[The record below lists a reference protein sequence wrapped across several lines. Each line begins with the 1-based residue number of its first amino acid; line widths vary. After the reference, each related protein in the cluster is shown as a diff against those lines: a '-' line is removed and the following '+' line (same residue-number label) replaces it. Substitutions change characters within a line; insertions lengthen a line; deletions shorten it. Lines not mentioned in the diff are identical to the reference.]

1 LFARREA
8 GDFIPPGRLQDKKNA
23 PLSRRAKPKL
33 WNEKSYFFASGA
45 FVGAGAG
52 AFFSVV
58 LLLSDDLDSVVDLVA
73 VFFDFFVDFFLVEV
87 DVVAPPFV
95 SVVFVSLAL
104 VSVFASGAFV
114 GAGAAAWASMPAG
127 SASAALIARAFI
139 RAFFIAFS
147 FLPRSTMPGLEDEDR
162 EAPVNPT

>member
-1 LFARREA
+1 
-8 GDFIPPGRLQDKKNA
+8 
-23 PLSRRAKPKL
+23 
-33 WNEKSYFFASGA
+33 
-45 FVGAGAG
+45 
-52 AFFSVV
+52 
-58 LLLSDDLDSVVDLVA
+58 LLSEEDFDSVVDLVE
-73 VFFDFFVDFFLVEV
+73 VFLDFFEDFFLVEV
-87 DVVAPPFV
+87 VVVPVPDVA
-95 SVVFVSLAL
+95 VVLVSLAL

-127 SASAALIARAFI
+127 SASAALII